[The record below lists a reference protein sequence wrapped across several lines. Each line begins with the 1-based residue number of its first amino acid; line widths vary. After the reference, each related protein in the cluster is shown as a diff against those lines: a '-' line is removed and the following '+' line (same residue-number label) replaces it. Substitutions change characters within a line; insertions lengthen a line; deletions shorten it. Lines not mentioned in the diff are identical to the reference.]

1 MPNDTNREV
10 IAILTP
16 VPTVIGWLDEIQDYL
31 PETEAF
37 TNCSE

>member
-1 MPNDTNREV
+1 MPSDTDKEV

-16 VPTVIGWLDEIQDYL
+16 VPTVIEWLKDIQDFL